1 MLKRDLKTY
10 YNSAFFRDDSK
21 LIKEIH
27 ASITKPESEQTR
39 TLGIENR
46 TPQVSEPV
54 TRPPTSTD
62 LRSRRGNGFTMTTS
76 VAPPRPAVPST
87 PARTQRPPSPSLT
100 QAHPSRPPSPS
111 TSQTQRPPVSNPL
124 NSTSLMKTVL
134 ITDSILRH
142 VQDLDTVNAL
152 GKGHELHLI
161 NKRDSTG
168 LRDEKLREDLKRMK
182 PDFIYTHLGINDVSQ
197 QFEVRHSLLNFHD
210 FRIFISNELPQTR
223 LFISLPLLTSDPAA
237 NEKIEEL
244 RDILTELVLKTNSRN
259 PKPLKDTMM
268 LFNRNSNF
276 MPKGTQIN
284 EYFARDG
291 VHLSDRG
298 KQVIL
303 GNFRHHIHEL
313 TSLILNR
320 PKTSRRAAEK

>member
-1 MLKRDLKTY
+1 
-10 YNSAFFRDDSK
+10 
-21 LIKEIH
+21 
-27 ASITKPESEQTR
+27 
-39 TLGIENR
+39 
-46 TPQVSEPV
+46 
-54 TRPPTSTD
+54 
-62 LRSRRGNGFTMTTS
+62 
-76 VAPPRPAVPST
+76 
-87 PARTQRPPSPSLT
+87 
-100 QAHPSRPPSPS
+100 
-111 TSQTQRPPVSNPL
+111 
-124 NSTSLMKTVL
+124 MKTVL

-142 VQDLDTVNAL
+142 VQDLDIVNAL

-197 QFEVRHSLLNFHD
+197 QFEVRQSLLNFHD

-223 LFISLPLLTSDPAA
+223 LFISLPLLTSDPVA

-284 EYFARDG
+284 EYFDRDG
-291 VHLSDRG
+291 VH
-298 KQVIL
+298 
-303 GNFRHHIHEL
+303 
-313 TSLILNR
+313 
-320 PKTSRRAAEK
+320 